1 MVDRLRRIVVIC
13 LAVCALS
20 LSFVR
25 TGAASDAAQSST
37 YVVRRG
43 DTLSAIALR
52 YDTSVAAIMR
62 ANGIRSART
71 IWVGQR
77 LVIPSGS
84 VAAPAAPVAGDA
96 SAQAAAGLRPSV
108 VPARGKAVFVSIRH
122 QRMYVYNN
130 GRLVYRWAVS
140 TGLPGR
146 NTARGDFRIQ
156 SKYAEAWSTA
166 WQLRMPYW
174 LGIYDVGTYENG
186 IHALP
191 INRRGQKLWGGLLGS
206 PASFGCVILSTENAA
221 TLYRWAPVGTPV
233 IIRD

>member
-1 MVDRLRRIVVIC
+1 MAGRLRRFLLAC
-13 LAVCALS
+13 LVTCGLLVAHTEVGL
-20 LSFVR
+20 
-25 TGAASDAAQSST
+25 AQATS

-52 YDTSVAAIMR
+52 YDTTVAAIMR
-62 ANGIRSART
+62 ANRITNARS

-77 LVIPSGS
+77 LTIPGS
-84 VAAPAAPVAGDA
+84 SEPAAADQLPRG
-96 SAQAAAGLRPSV
+96 
-108 VPARGKAVFVSIRH
+108 VPARGKAVFVSISQ

-130 GRLVYRWAVS
+130 GRLVYRWKVS

-146 NTARGDFRIQ
+146 NTARGNFRVQ
-156 SKYAEAWSTA
+156 SKYPEAWSSI
-166 WQLRMPYW
+166 WRLRMPYW

-191 INRRGQKLWGGLLGS
+191 INSRGQRLWGGLLGS

-221 TLYRWAPVGTPV
+221 TLYRWVSVGTPV
-233 IIRD
+233 IIR